1 MGNHDSRIDAYIAK
15 SGDFAKPILEH
26 VRKLVHAA
34 CPEVEET
41 IKWNAP
47 FYLRQGIVAT
57 TPAFKRH
64 CALIFWKG
72 RLFLTNDQKTAL
84 RRLTS
89 IADLPAKKVLS
100 NYIKQA
106 IKLNTDGVKAPA
118 RSETKPKKAV
128 VVPPYFATALKRN
141 KPALAV
147 FEKMSPSHK
156 REYVEWISEAKR
168 EETRIARMEKA
179 IKQLVERKSLHWKY
193 R

>member
-1 MGNHDSRIDAYIAK
+1 MGNHDPRVDAYIAK
-15 SGDFAKPILEH
+15 SGDFAKPILEQ
-26 VRKLVHAA
+26 VRKLMHAL

-41 IKWNAP
+41 IKWSAP
-47 FYLRQGIVAT
+47 FYLHQGIVAT

-72 RLFLTNDQKTAL
+72 RLFLTDKQKTDL

-89 IADLPAKKVLS
+89 VADLPSKKILS

-118 RSETKPKKAV
+118 RPESKPKKAV
-128 VVPPYFATALKRN
+128 VVPAYFMAALKRN
-141 KPALAV
+141 KQALAV
-147 FEKMSPSHK
+147 FEAFSPSHK
-156 REYVEWISEAKR
+156 REYVDWITEAKR
-168 EETRIARMEKA
+168 EETRAIRIEKA
-179 IKQLVERKSLHWKY
+179 VKQMAEKKSLHWKY